1 MINIPHI
8 RRTRPIM
15 TVADY
20 LLLHDIPASAEDV
33 RGQWQ
38 RNGYHTTGAVLHV
51 IPNRDYDTDLSRV
64 DRMPVGAR
72 LLSEEEKMVDPIAK
86 AVRKALEG
94 KTVAEWDD
102 VKSAVHNGED
112 SDEELEKKLNAAG
125 AYVLHTW
132 QGSYVSSFTVQILMS
147 AINDVSSGTGT
158 VWNTSGRSLSPSSRS
173 RSLKT

>member
-1 MINIPHI
+1 MLNIPHI

-38 RNGYHTTGAVLHV
+38 RNGYHSTGAVLHV

-64 DRMPVGAR
+64 DRMPIGAR
-72 LLSEEEKMVDPIAK
+72 VPSEEEKLIDPFTK
-86 AVRKALEG
+86 AVREALEG
-94 KTVAEWDD
+94 KTVAEWDE
-102 VKSAVHNGED
+102 VKSALHDGQA
-112 SDEELEKKLNAAG
+112 SDEDFEKKLSAAG

-132 QGSYVSSFTVQILMS
+132 QGSCVAHLL
-147 AINDVSSGTGT
+147 
-158 VWNTSGRSLSPSSRS
+158 RRPSL
-173 RSLKT
+173 T